1 MPLLPNTQQ
10 STSSGDLYILIIT
23 RTLAAVG
30 LSYLVRC
37 LVRLSQRLPYLTGL
51 LRHVTIDED
60 IDMTANGL
68 PSDSFMSLEIGM
80 SDHSNDA
87 ASLCPPQRVYISQRL
102 PY

>member
-1 MPLLPNTQQ
+1 MIAP
-10 STSSGDLYILIIT
+10 I
-23 RTLAAVG
+23 
-30 LSYLVRC
+30 
-37 LVRLSQRLPYLTGL
+37 PYLCL
-51 LRHVTIDED
+51 HRASAVTIDED